1 MQTLFAFISPAMP
14 KFSHFFGLF
23 VDNKSYVELRLLNA
37 LYYSSK
43 ISISVAFEVMR
54 KPSHEKKLLR
64 EMLAPV

>member
-1 MQTLFAFISPAMP
+1 M
-14 KFSHFFGLF
+14 
-23 VDNKSYVELRLLNA
+23 DNKSYVELRLVNA